1 MKSFIFYLKRDLR
14 LLLPLNLILFLVI
27 VLGMG
32 SVLILR
38 MNISRPLETIDF
50 SVIAFFLFF
59 LMLVGGLIIS
69 VEALWRE
76 WRLGTQFGWYLSQGT
91 LHLKLWSKVIAIY
104 LWQGV
109 QLLLTLF
116 LFFGVAY
123 LTSTQATVNEMLNEL
138 RLPSPFLLQLI
149 WSTFIVPLSSIMMI
163 LLAAFLYFGLKTKW
177 RLYIWVVL
185 YFGCYFISVHLFE
198 I

>member
-59 LMLVGGLIIS
+59 FNVSWRFNYIS
-69 VEALWRE
+69 R
-76 WRLGTQFGWYLSQGT
+76 G
-91 LHLKLWSKVIAIY
+91 I
-104 LWQGV
+104 
-109 QLLLTLF
+109 
-116 LFFGVAY
+116 VA
-123 LTSTQATVNEMLNEL
+123 
-138 RLPSPFLLQLI
+138 
-149 WSTFIVPLSSIMMI
+149 
-163 LLAAFLYFGLKTKW
+163 
-177 RLYIWVVL
+177 
-185 YFGCYFISVHLFE
+185 
-198 I
+198 